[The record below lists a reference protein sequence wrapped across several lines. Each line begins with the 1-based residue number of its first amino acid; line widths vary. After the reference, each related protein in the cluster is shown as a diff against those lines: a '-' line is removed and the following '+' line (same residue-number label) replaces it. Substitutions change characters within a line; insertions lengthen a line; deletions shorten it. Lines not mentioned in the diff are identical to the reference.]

1 MPIAIPDFTDADRRE
16 TGRETYAAPR
26 DRVTALLRVS
36 APLVPAD
43 ARTASEGTGGAR

>member
-1 MPIAIPDFTDADRRE
+1 MPVAIPDFTDADRHG
-16 TGRETYAAPR
+16 TGPQTHADPR
-26 DRVTALLRVS
+26 GCATALLRVS